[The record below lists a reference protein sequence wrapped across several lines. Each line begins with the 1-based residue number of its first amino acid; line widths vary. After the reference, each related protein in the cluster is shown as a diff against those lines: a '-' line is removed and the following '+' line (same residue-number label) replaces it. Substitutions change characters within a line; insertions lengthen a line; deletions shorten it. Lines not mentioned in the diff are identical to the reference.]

1 MNYKLIKLK
10 NGLRVIIVPLPNL
23 ESATVTIW
31 VGTGSR
37 YEPKNVGGISHFLE
51 HMVFKGSKKR
61 PSAKAI
67 STAIDSF
74 GGEFNAS
81 TSKEWTNFYIKA
93 RVGKLETAVDV
104 LSDMVLQPLLKVD
117 DIEREKG
124 VILEEM
130 AMYEDTPMSKIG
142 DYFEQLIF
150 AGGSLGRDII
160 GTKETVKKI
169 DKDDFIRYR
178 NKHYSGKNIV
188 VTIAGGMT
196 QAKAVALSNKFFSEI
211 KTKPETKITKF
222 VNKQKKPKLFLKSK
236 KIEQAH
242 LILGFLGNPRGHK
255 DRFSEAILASI
266 LGGGMSS
273 RMFTEVREKRGLA
286 YAIGTSSDH
295 LLDTGYL
302 STYAGVD
309 VKRVNEAIAVMLEQY
324 YGISGGKFP
333 ISNKELKK
341 AKEYIKGH
349 MALTLENTKNINGF
363 FGIRELLDEEI
374 ETPEEVFAA
383 VDKVTVEEV
392 VAVAKKFFVPERLNL
407 AIIGPYKN
415 KERFAKII
423 N

>member
-211 KTKPETKITKF
+211 KTKSETKITKF
-222 VNKQKKPKLFLKSK
+222 VNNQKKPKLFLKSK